1 MILLRLFTSRPG
13 ELRPKARERRGREK
27 AWRVRLGSHHNQI
40 QQMSRLVAVLFGTS
54 LSLILLRFC
63 FIQPFLRCYTLPF
76 CPALQGL
83 VRAFVRFHHVQSLM
97 KRQDGN
103 EMSCTVLKHN
113 KTPCEL
119 HSVDAFQDNSMMA
132 YLMCEHFLHSDAP
145 ILSRSYMRLWA
156 EDLGV
161 AATCPNIEEML
172 LGPWSLKDSFAKL
185 RGELQS
191 CSSSQILVPV
201 KRHAFSKV
209 IDIHRFIGFAV
220 ARSQLSF
227 IDREED
233 FAAAPGPMAGS
244 RENRI

>member
-1 MILLRLFTSRPG
+1 
-13 ELRPKARERRGREK
+13 
-27 AWRVRLGSHHNQI
+27 
-40 QQMSRLVAVLFGTS
+40 
-54 LSLILLRFC
+54 
-63 FIQPFLRCYTLPF
+63 
-76 CPALQGL
+76 
-83 VRAFVRFHHVQSLM
+83 
-97 KRQDGN
+97 
-103 EMSCTVLKHN
+103 
-113 KTPCEL
+113 
-119 HSVDAFQDNSMMA
+119 MMA

-244 RENRI
+244 RENRIQYKTYLKMFDLLQKYSYILKFEQGLSDIQWLPQSWNMICRERHDSMWFIWTFEQSAF